1 MSPHQVDPVGP
12 KPQHFDVVC
21 AGESFWKPGHDVP
34 SGPGLRPGGGAVSV
48 ALALAHKGLRV
59 GLATVLPDDALG
71 RKATLK
77 LRGAGVATTGGTTA
91 GVTLARPQG
100 SPLLLDPRSEV
111 RGDVHD
117 RDATLEVPAGW
128 SAPTLV
134 LSGLSPQIAQAAAL
148 CRAARRARRAGSLTI
163 IDFNA
168 NLHAWNGRNPRN
180 ILMVLREVDVAR
192 ASIADL
198 AVLRMD
204 LKAVRSALRPDAVLV
219 ITGPSGGTMAM
230 GPFGEVSVSGQ
241 ESGRESGQGPAPKA
255 RGGGDSFTA
264 ALCTELSRRRDVAE
278 SPAGAWHRA
287 LRNSHEAA
295 LATM

>member
-1 MSPHQVDPVGP
+1 
-12 KPQHFDVVC
+12 
-21 AGESFWKPGHDVP
+21 
-34 SGPGLRPGGGAVSV
+34 VSV

-91 GVTLARPQG
+91 GVILARPQG
-100 SPLLLDPRSEV
+100 SPLLLDPRSEM
-111 RGDVHD
+111 RGDAHD

-148 CRAARRARRAGSLTI
+148 CRAARSARRAGSLTI

-241 ESGRESGQGPAPKA
+241 ESGQESGQASRQGQAPKA

-264 ALCTELSRRRDVAE
+264 ALCTELSRRGDVAE

-295 LATM
+295 RATT